1 MIGLGPVAPNGYI
14 EIFLEEGW
22 MLATI
27 VDEENLGFYRLVKMG
42 KFVFFS
48 IYSTHLKLPIS
59 KPFFHSHNSQD
70 LQYVSIIKSY
80 IYTFNHKI
88 KLTYLNANKSE
99 K

>member
-1 MIGLGPVAPNGYI
+1 
-14 EIFLEEGW
+14 

-27 VDEENLGFYRLVKMG
+27 VDEENLRFNRLVKMG
-42 KFVFFS
+42 KFGFFS
-48 IYSTHLKLPIS
+48 IYSAHLKLPIS
-59 KPFFHSHNSQD
+59 KLVFHSHNIQNLQD
-70 LQYVSIIKSY
+70 VSVIKNY

>member
-1 MIGLGPVAPNGYI
+1 
-14 EIFLEEGW
+14 
-22 MLATI
+22 MLATMI
-27 VDEENLGFYRLVKMG
+27 DEENLEFYRLVKMG
-42 KFVFFS
+42 KIAFFS

-59 KPFFHSHNSQD
+59 EPFFHSHNSQN
-70 LQYVSIIKSY
+70 LQDVSVIKSY